1 MRCCEAALVNSFPPA
16 SVQAA
21 LQVEFENVTEV
32 RDIKNASTGGASEPD
47 SRLVATA
54 HVQLS
59 AEMRKKREVSLVTA
73 AIISS
78 GKKKNKKKKTNVSD
92 SECC

>member
-1 MRCCEAALVNSFPPA
+1 MKLGLLILFHPPF
-16 SVQAA
+16 VQAA

-32 RDIKNASTGGASEPD
+32 REIKNASTGGASEPN

-59 AEMRKKREVSLVTA
+59 AEMRKMRDVSLLTA

-78 GKKKNKKKKTNVSD
+78 GKKNNVSD